1 MNILLASSGEWFKV
15 VGVVLGLFA
24 GAIILVTI
32 YSNITKK
39 GNIKDKDGCGWPIFL
54 VIVAIIIGI
63 LLNLKKCQCEGN
75 KKDPYDPSEEYW
87 ENTPRHT

>member
-15 VGVVLGLFA
+15 ATVIFSLFA
-24 GAIILVTI
+24 GVIILANV
-32 YSNITKK
+32 YSKITEK

-54 VIVAIIIGI
+54 VAVAVIIGI

-75 KKDPYDPSEEYW
+75 NKDPYDPSEEYW